1 MSVAG
6 VAFAVLLIL
15 LVTSL
20 YRGWTGFG
28 SVFQRLPGDLWVAQR
43 GTTDPLNSTS
53 SLPAGKEAELGR
65 APGVAAVLTV
75 RVRQTGIS
83 AGHGRL
89 RVFLMSLDPP
99 AGARFPAET
108 RQQFFPPPGHINI
121 DRVLADA
128 AGVGPGDRLDVLGRS
143 LVVDRV
149 HSGGNRLLEIA
160 YMNAADAKALYAVP
174 GRVSFYLLALAPGAD
189 PALAV
194 DRAHALLPGSEV
206 HTSAEYADAFGQL
219 INQGFLPVVGAL
231 VGIGFVVGG
240 ALIALTIYTATAERS
255 RDFGVLKALGAS
267 GRFLYRIVLRQSL
280 LVGTA
285 GAVAGVPR
293 RRLPRRSYGTTS
305 RSWSTDLRPLDVAG
319 VLLAAIALSVV
330 AAYVPVRGIN
340 TIDPAL
346 VFRV

>member
-108 RQQFFPPPGHINI
+108 RQQFFPSPGHINI

-160 YMNAADAKALYAVP
+160 YMNAKALYAVP

-285 GAVAGVPR
+285 GAVAGVSASAVAAPLIR
-293 RRLPRRSYGTTS
+293 HYVPEFV
-305 RSWSTDLRPLDVAG
+305 TDLRPLDVAG

-330 AAYVPVRGIN
+330 AAYVPVRRIN